1 MRNLIKLFIYGT
13 FLFGLLFTGSVYA
26 YTPKA
31 EKVTENIYA
40 FIGPLGQRSED
51 NDGLNNNLGFVV
63 TKEGVILID
72 SGASYLGAQSIEKA
86 IAEVTDQPVKWVINT
101 GSQDH
106 RWLGND
112 YFASR
117 GAEIIAMQRT
127 AETQKQYAEEH
138 MQRME
143 EFLKKRFKGTQA
155 KPASKLLTN
164 QAARITLGGQQLELR
179 YTDAHYPGDVWVWL
193 PEQSVVFTGDL
204 VYVDRIFTVLP
215 WSSVVNGQKSFHEL
229 VKLNPEFI
237 VPGHGSVSDIAKA
250 KRDCGDYYDFLVNK
264 IGAAAQEMESMQD
277 VMKKYNDLPEFRHL
291 ENYDSLHRANMNRT
305 YLEFEQ
311 L

>member
-1 MRNLIKLFIYGT
+1 MRNLINYFIYGVS
-13 FLFGLLFTGSVYA
+13 LSGLLFTNIVNA

-31 EKVTENIYA
+31 EKVTENVYA
-40 FIGPLGQRSED
+40 FIGPLGQRSEE
-51 NDGLNNNLGFVV
+51 NQGLNNNLGFVI

-72 SGASYLGAQSIEKA
+72 SGASYLGAQSIENA
-86 IAEVTDQPVKWVINT
+86 IAEVTDMPVKWVINT

-112 YFASR
+112 YFSSR
-117 GAEIIAMQRT
+117 GAEIIAMQKT
-127 AETQKQYAEEH
+127 AATQLQHAEEQ

-143 EFLKKRFKGTQA
+143 GFLNNRFKGTHA
-155 KPASKLLTN
+155 KPANRLLSD
-164 QAARITLGGQQLELR
+164 QSARISLGGEELELH

-193 PEQSVVFTGDL
+193 PKQSVVFTGDL
-204 VYVDRIFTVLP
+204 VYVDRIFSVLP
-215 WSSVVNGQKSFHEL
+215 WSSVVNGQKAFHEL
-229 VKLNPEFI
+229 VKLNPDFI

-250 KRDCGDYYDFLVNK
+250 RRDCGDYYDFLVDK

-277 VMKKYNDLPEFRHL
+277 VMKRYDDLPAFKHL
-291 ENYDSLHRANMNRT
+291 ENYGSLHRTNMNRT